1 MRYFNT
7 VFNQLL
13 SLLPRDRF
21 EARAHRAGANYYTK
35 HFTAWNQ
42 LVVNLYA
49 QARQMKSL
57 RDIVTGFRLH
67 QGCWYHLGLVNV
79 TRSTLSYTN
88 QKRDYR
94 LYEQTFYDLLE
105 KCRDLTPKHKFRF
118 KNPLY
123 ALDATVIDLCLS
135 VFPWAK
141 FPKTKGALK
150 IHSLLDYRGTLPSFL
165 VITDA
170 RQHEIKIAKQIAW
183 PLSSDSI
190 VVVDKAYLDFNGL
203 YSLHLQK
210 VYFVIRAKENMNYEI
225 LGQHTAS
232 KNKVILSDQMIRLVG
247 YVSSQKYPQTLRLV
261 TFYDEQEKRI
271 FRFLTNNLTLSPVT
285 IAALYKARWDM
296 ELFFKWIKQNLKIK
310 TFLGTSRNAVLTQ
323 IWTAMIYYL
332 LLAYI
337 KYQTRY
343 GYSLLYFTRVIRESL
358 FMRTDIIDLL
368 NLSLPNLKK
377 VSEPDFQLSLFG

>member
-7 VFNQLL
+7 VLNQLL
-13 SLLPRDRF
+13 GILPRDHF
-21 EARAHRAGANYYTK
+21 EGRALRGQANRYTK

-42 LVVNLYA
+42 LIVNLYA
-49 QARQMKSL
+49 QASGKKSL
-57 RDIVTGFRLH
+57 RDIETGLRMH

-79 TRSTLSYTN
+79 TRSTLAYAN

-94 LYEQTFYDLLE
+94 LYEQTFYELLE
-105 KCRDLTPKHKFRF
+105 KCQSLTPKHKFKF

-123 ALDATVIDLCLS
+123 ALDATVIDLCLV

-141 FPKTKGALK
+141 FRKTKGALK
-150 IHSLLDYRGTLPSFL
+150 IHALLDYRGTLPRFL

-170 RQHEIKIAKQIAW
+170 CQHEMKVAQEVTW

-190 VVVDKAYLDFNGL
+190 LVVDKAYLDFQWL
-203 YSLHLQK
+203 YGLHLQK
-210 VYFVIRAKENMNYEI
+210 VSFVLRAKDNMNYAVM
-225 LGQHTAS
+225 GQHSTP
-232 KNKVILSDQMIRLVG
+232 KNKAVLSDQIIRLEG
-247 YVSSQKYPQTLRLV
+247 YASSQKYPEVLRLV
-261 TFYDEQEKRI
+261 TFSDETEQRT
-271 FRFLTNNLTLSPVT
+271 FRFLTNNLTLSPAT
-285 IAALYKARWDM
+285 IAAIYKARWEI

-323 IWTAMIYYL
+323 IWIAMIYYL

-337 KYQTRY
+337 KYQTHY

-358 FMRTDIIDLL
+358 FTRTDIIDLL

-377 VSEPDFQLSLFG
+377 LPEPNFQLSLFG

>member
-13 SLLPRDRF
+13 WMIPRDRF
-21 EARAHRAGANYYTK
+21 EGRAQRSGANYYTK

-42 LVVNLYA
+42 LLVNLYA

-57 RDIVTGFRLH
+57 RDIETSFKLH
-67 QGCWYHLGLVNV
+67 QGCWYHLGVVNV
-79 TRSTLSYTN
+79 ARSTLSYAN
-88 QKRDYR
+88 QKRDSR
-94 LYEQTFYDLLE
+94 LFEQTFYELLE
-105 KCRDLTPKHKFRF
+105 KCRTLTPKHKFKF

-141 FPKTKGALK
+141 FRKTKGALK

-170 RQHEIKIAKQIAW
+170 RQHDIKVAKKVTW

-190 VVVDKAYLDFNGL
+190 LVVDRAYLDFQWL
-203 YSLHLQK
+203 FSLHLQK
-210 VYFVIRAKENMNYEI
+210 VYFVLRAKDNMNYTI
-225 LGQHTAS
+225 IGQHS
-232 KNKVILSDQMIRLVG
+232 IPKNKAILSDQIIRLEG
-247 YVSSQKYPQTLRLV
+247 YTSSQKYPEVLRLV
-261 TFYDEQEKRI
+261 TFYDEKEKKI
-271 FRFLTNNLTLSPVT
+271 FRFFTNHFSLSPTT
-285 IAALYKARWDM
+285 IAAIYKARWDI

-337 KYQTRY
+337 KFQTRY
-343 GYSLLYFTRVIRESL
+343 DYSLLYFTRVIRESL
-358 FMRTDIIDLL
+358 FTRVDIIDLL
-368 NLSLPNLKK
+368 SLSLPHLKH
-377 VSEPDFQLSLFG
+377 VPEPDFQLSLFG